1 MIHENIPFERLSL
14 RLSYQFQ
21 QLKFYALQFHFTQL
35 KCSWRCIAV
44 ILAILV
50 VLCNWYRKSVNLMSY
65 NSESC
70 RW

>member
-50 VLCNWYRKSVNLMSY
+50 VLC
-65 NSESC
+65 
-70 RW
+70 